1 MSGGA
6 CAAYRVQV
14 VGNEL
19 SVAPTTT
26 LAYLCA
32 PVDAA
37 LGKLAKGEQV
47 TVRGGDMVCLRN
59 ELRACGV
66 WCESDSDLSWG

>member
-1 MSGGA
+1 MTLPLKGDLFSQSSKTTEAG
-6 CAAYRVQV
+6 
-14 VGNEL
+14 
-19 SVAPTTT
+19 APTTT

-32 PVDAA
+32 PVDEA
-37 LGKLAKGEQV
+37 LAKLAKGEQV

-66 WCESDSDLSWG
+66 NC

>member
-1 MSGGA
+1 MAVSGGA
-6 CAAYRVQV
+6 CSAYRVQV

-19 SVAPTTT
+19 AVTPTTS
-26 LAYLCA
+26 LSYLCA

-37 LGKLAKGEQV
+37 IEKLGRGETV

-59 ELRACGV
+59 ELRQAGV
-66 WCESDSDLSWG
+66 WCEAG